1 MQNDKAKFKDD
12 TLCHCEPEWSEG
24 VAISNLTDEIAS
36 VASLPRNDVFL
47 FTF

>member
-1 MQNDKAKFKDD
+1 MQDDKEKFKND
-12 TLCHCEPEWSEG
+12 TTCHCEPEQSEG
-24 VAISNLTDEIAS
+24 VAISNLTDEVAS